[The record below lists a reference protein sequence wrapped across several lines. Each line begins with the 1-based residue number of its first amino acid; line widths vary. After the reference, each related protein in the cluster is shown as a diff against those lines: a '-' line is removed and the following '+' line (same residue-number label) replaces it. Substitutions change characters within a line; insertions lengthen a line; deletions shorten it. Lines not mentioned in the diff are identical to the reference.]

1 MGNNRRI
8 YFILVTVLVF
18 TLLATGDASADRV
31 GRLIQILQTDASY
44 KVRLQTVIVL
54 GKLKSKRAVPALIGA
69 LVDEHY
75 TVRGVA
81 SVTLAQIGDKRALP
95 ELKRR
100 LALEKNSFVLS
111 QLGKAIRTLE
121 RGSSAP
127 PAGTRFFVT
136 AGKMSNKSVGGKDLA
151 QVLGDALNK
160 EFASVSGVITDWG
173 GRNPSAKELRKKKI
187 KGFVLDGAIVSL
199 SRKQVGSEYEI
210 SCSIKVSLATF
221 PGNSMKAFY
230 SGGASTM
237 VSVRGFKAE
246 YERGLFKDVLEGAAQ
261 GAQQHIMSSYL
272 NTQ

>member
-8 YFILVTVLVF
+8 FPILVAMLVF
-18 TLLATGDASADRV
+18 SFLTNGVARADRV
-31 GRLIQILQTDASY
+31 GRLIQILQTDSSY
-44 KVRLQTVIVL
+44 KVRLQTIIVL
-54 GKLKSKRAVPALIGA
+54 GKLKSKRAVPALMGA

-100 LALEKNSFVLS
+100 LSLEKNSFAKS
-111 QLGKAIRTLE
+111 QIKKAIKILSSGT
-121 RGSSAP
+121 SAP

-136 AGKMSNKSVGGKDLA
+136 AGKMNNKARGGKALA
-151 QVLGDALNK
+151 KILGNALRK
-160 EFASVSGVITDWG
+160 EFTSARGVITDWG
-173 GRNPSAKELRKKKI
+173 GRTPSGKELRRKKI
-187 KGFVLDGAIVSL
+187 KGFVLDGSIVSL
-199 SRKQVGSEYEI
+199 SRKRTGDEYEI

-230 SGGASTM
+230 SGGASMM

-246 YERGLFKDVLEGAAQ
+246 YEDGLFKDVLEGAAQ
-261 GAQQHIMSSYL
+261 GARQHIMSRYL
-272 NTQ
+272 NIQ